1 MGMITCDNCGAQYD
15 EEADKCPYCGSDNF
29 GKVVQEHED
38 IINGLN
44 REKEHLEQ
52 LPQKA
57 AKKGK
62 SLVTKLLIGLIV
74 LVIVVA
80 GKFLFMQ
87 YSVIVRKWRRCIRRG
102 TMQESFVIWRRRT

>member
-52 LPQKA
+52 LPA
-57 AKKGK
+57 MPERTLLYKKK
-62 SLVTKLLIGLIV
+62 YLS
-74 LVIVVA
+74 
-80 GKFLFMQ
+80 
-87 YSVIVRKWRRCIRRG
+87 R
-102 TMQESFVIWRRRT
+102 

>member
-29 GKVVQEHED
+29 GKAVQEHED

-62 SLVTKLLIGLIV
+62 SLVTKLL
-74 LVIVVA
+74 
-80 GKFLFMQ
+80 
-87 YSVIVRKWRRCIRRG
+87 Y
-102 TMQESFVIWRRRT
+102 T